1 MKSSHRSDC
10 SAPLFL
16 CAVALAVLFPAVM
29 RAQGRIEGQILN
41 GTTSQPVADQEVRLL
56 SPRGGMQQVGKASTG
71 ASGRFAFTGSQ
82 IDPSSFYL
90 LETTFQGGRYQEPV
104 PFGSAG
110 SATVRVTVYDSTPTE
125 PALRGHLLRFLV
137 QLEGAKARVRE
148 GYGGQNARRPP

>member
-1 MKSSHRSDC
+1 MIHSWNSKAVRLSLVTCHL
-10 SAPLFL
+10 PLLFQ
-16 CAVALAVLFPAVM
+16 AVALGVLFPAVM

-90 LETTFQGGRYQEPV
+90 LETTFQGVRYH
-104 PFGSAG
+104 
-110 SATVRVTVYDSTPTE
+110 E
-125 PALRGHLLRFLV
+125 PAEPNGT
-137 QLEGAKARVRE
+137 GS
-148 GYGGQNARRPP
+148 